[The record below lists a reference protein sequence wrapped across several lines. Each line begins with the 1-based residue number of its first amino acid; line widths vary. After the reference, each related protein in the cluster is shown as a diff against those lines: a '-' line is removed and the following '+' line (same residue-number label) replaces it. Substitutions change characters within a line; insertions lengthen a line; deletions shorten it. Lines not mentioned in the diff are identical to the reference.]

1 MKISKPLIVAIKPAY
16 RNHPIIGGDNIKIV
30 EWGDKDTISKADI
43 FLQSNILE
51 QKRQKKLGHIYE
63 FIRYSGKPY
72 ICAEAAVFRKN
83 MPDYPNPK
91 AYHRFSWWSYFQDEG
106 EYNVNNC
113 PPDRWLRVQKELKI
127 DIKEWQQPGDA
138 ILIVLQRPGDSSLKN
153 LLKKHG
159 SYDAFLAHTLT
170 EIRKHTDR
178 KIIVRLHPARVD
190 KQMDIINRCSISNFE
205 ISQDNTGAGLLNGG
219 DGLYQDFQRAWAVV
233 GFNTN
238 ALTESVCEG
247 LPTFSLC
254 PSSMA
259 WPVSNT
265 NLNTL
270 ENPTFFDRTQWLN
283 NLAYCQ
289 WRTDEI
295 AQGLPWQQ
303 LKSLYPNKLINPY
316 C

>member
-1 MKISKPLIVAIKPAY
+1 MKTSEPLIVAIKDAY
-16 RNHPIIGGDNIKIV
+16 RNHPIIGGNNVKIA
-30 EWGDKDTISKADI
+30 EWEDKELINKADI

-72 ICAEAAVFRKN
+72 ICAESAVFRRN
-83 MPDYPNPK
+83 MPNYPAPQ

-106 EYNVNNC
+106 EYNVSNC
-113 PPDRWLRVQKELKI
+113 PSDRWERVQQEQNI
-127 DIKEWQQPGDA
+127 EIKEWQQPGEA
-138 ILIVLQRPGDSSLKN
+138 ILVVLQRPGDSSLKN

-159 SYDAFLAHTLT
+159 TYDAFLAHTLT

-178 KIIVRLHPARVD
+178 KIIVRLHPARVER
-190 KQMDIINRCSISNFE
+190 QMEIINRCSISNFE
-205 ISQDNTGAGLLNGG
+205 ISQNNSGAGLLNGG

-259 WPVSNT
+259 WDCSNK
-265 NLNTL
+265 NL
-270 ENPTFFDRTQWLN
+270 ENLDSPLLFDRLQWLY
-283 NLAYCQ
+283 NLGYCQ
-289 WRTDEI
+289 WREDEI
-295 AQGLPWQQ
+295 AKGAPWFH
-303 LKSLYPNKLINPY
+303 LSKRI
-316 C
+316 